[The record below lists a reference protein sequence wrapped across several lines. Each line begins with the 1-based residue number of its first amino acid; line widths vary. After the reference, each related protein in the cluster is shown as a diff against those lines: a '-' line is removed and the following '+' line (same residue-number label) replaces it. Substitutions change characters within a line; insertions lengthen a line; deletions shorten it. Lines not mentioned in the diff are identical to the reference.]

1 MKTYFQLKEELNE
14 LSKKTLNT
22 YRRNVRTRL
31 GHQATG
37 DYHPVDNDVK
47 MGWELDQYH
56 DAARRHV
63 KGDKLAKKKIDAI
76 KAKEKAAKRARR
88 AAAQAQQGSSNK

>member
-1 MKTYFQLKEELNE
+1 
-14 LSKKTLNT
+14 
-22 YRRNVRTRL
+22 
-31 GHQATG
+31 
-37 DYHPVDNDVK
+37 

-76 KAKEKAAKRARR
+76 KAKEKAAKRARA
-88 AAAQAQQGSSNK
+88 AAAQAKQAGSSNK